1 MKTRE
6 GGGNEKGIAGGK
18 GREEEG
24 GINSV
29 LEDVLEFLL
38 R

>member
-6 GGGNEKGIAGGK
+6 GGGNEEGK